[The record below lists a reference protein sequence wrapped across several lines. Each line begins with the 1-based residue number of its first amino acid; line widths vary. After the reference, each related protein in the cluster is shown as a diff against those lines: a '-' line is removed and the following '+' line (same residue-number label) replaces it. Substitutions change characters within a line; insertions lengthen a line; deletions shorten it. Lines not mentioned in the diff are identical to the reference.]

1 MRSENDAPKMPGENL
16 SRLSKA
22 REVYS
27 SPRLDKRPQW
37 KRRIAEQNGRGLNAP
52 AGQKPAAKRAP
63 PEDGQKEGPPGYTR
77 PDWESRVYEGWIS
90 GGRSL
95 VRNADAADFD
105 IHDHE
110 RRDTGADET
119 AIPYA
124 ELHCHTNY
132 SFKEGA
138 SEGWDLLVRAHSL
151 GIHALAITDH
161 DNLCGAMEFA
171 QSAKAVGI
179 KAIIGAEATLST
191 PSAGGIGRHHVTLLA
206 RNATGYSNLCQLLTK
221 AHMEPVERNQ
231 PALDPAHFAQHAE
244 GLICLSGCRQGQ
256 LSELLLA
263 GEYEAARS
271 TAGQYAEWFGEDN
284 YFLELQQNLVRG
296 DTARNRLLARLG
308 RDLGIGLAATN
319 NVHYHIRERHRL
331 NDALTAIQHNKSLEE
346 THSKRRPNDQFY
358 IKPPAEMTALFS
370 DYPAAITNT
379 TAIAE
384 RCEFDLATDIK
395 KVYSFPDYETPEGH
409 TAESWLRRIC
419 QQTARYKYD
428 PDDEEVWSR
437 LQARLEKEL
446 SLIERYKL
454 SGFLLQYRDIVEIAH
469 EIQIELGIVDP
480 HTRLDDQ
487 PPGRG
492 RGSSVALV
500 VGYLIGLSHIDPLKF
515 GLGLERFMPDAR
527 DGEEIP
533 LPDIDLDF
541 PREIREE
548 LILRVHNRK
557 GPEFAVLTGMIST
570 YRVRGAIRDLGK
582 ALGLPQE
589 DLAKLIK
596 KMDGHAGIQ
605 NLANEMAELPEY
617 RDRIDAPLWKDLL
630 DLANQLNHFPKYL
643 AQHPGGM
650 ILSAR
655 PLSHSVP
662 SSAAP

>member
-1 MRSENDAPKMPGENL
+1 MRNENGAPKMSGEDL

-52 AGQKPAAKRAP
+52 AGQKPAAKRAL

-95 VRNADAADFD
+95 VRHADAADFGTQD
-105 IHDHE
+105 RE
-110 RRDTGADET
+110 CRNADAGKT
-119 AIPYA
+119 DIPYA

-191 PSAGGIGRHHVTLLA
+191 PSAGGMGRHHVTLLA

-263 GEYEAARS
+263 GEYEKAKS
-271 TAGQYAEWFGEDN
+271 LAGQYAEWFGEDN

-370 DYPAAITNT
+370 DYPAAISNT

-409 TAESWLRRIC
+409 TAKSWLR
-419 QQTARYKYD
+419 QHLPAD
-428 PDDEEVWSR
+428 SP
-437 LQARLEKEL
+437 LQIR
-446 SLIERYKL
+446 
-454 SGFLLQYRDIVEIAH
+454 SGR
-469 EIQIELGIVDP
+469 
-480 HTRLDDQ
+480 
-487 PPGRG
+487 
-492 RGSSVALV
+492 
-500 VGYLIGLSHIDPLKF
+500 
-515 GLGLERFMPDAR
+515 
-527 DGEEIP
+527 
-533 LPDIDLDF
+533 
-541 PREIREE
+541 
-548 LILRVHNRK
+548 
-557 GPEFAVLTGMIST
+557 
-570 YRVRGAIRDLGK
+570 
-582 ALGLPQE
+582 
-589 DLAKLIK
+589 
-596 KMDGHAGIQ
+596 
-605 NLANEMAELPEY
+605 
-617 RDRIDAPLWKDLL
+617 
-630 DLANQLNHFPKYL
+630 
-643 AQHPGGM
+643 
-650 ILSAR
+650 
-655 PLSHSVP
+655 
-662 SSAAP
+662 